1 MRATTYS
8 PDWPESWKTSFP
20 YDVMEVFGGTSHRG
34 YAYAY
39 ANRRAHTLDLIA
51 RVARPG
57 ARILDVAAAQGN
69 YSLALA
75 EAGYRVT
82 WNDIR
87 ADLVEY
93 VKLKYERGDLTFAPG
108 NVFELGFEAEFDVV
122 VMTEVIEHVAHPD
135 QFLAKIAQFVVPGGS
150 IVMTTP
156 NGRYVRFNLPKF
168 SDCADPSLYEAVQF
182 GPNADGHIF
191 LLHRDEIAG
200 LARSA
205 GLTVREIRLLNN
217 VLTNGH
223 VKTELALRFLP
234 RALVRRIERLTSA
247 LPTPAGERLNASFAV
262 LFSKA

>member
-1 MRATTYS
+1 MSY
-8 PDWPESWKTSFP
+8 P
-20 YDVMEVFGGTSHRG
+20 YDLLEIYGGTSHRG

-39 ANRRAHTLDLIA
+39 DNRRKHAFDLIS
-51 RVARPG
+51 RVAAPG

-87 ADLVEY
+87 ADLIEY

-135 QFLAKIAQFVVPGGS
+135 RFLAKIAKFVRPGGA

-191 LLHRDEIAG
+191 LLHRDEIDG
-200 LARSA
+200 LARDA
-205 GLTVREIRLLNN
+205 GLRVREVRLLNN
-217 VLTNGH
+217 VLTSGH
-223 VKTELALRFLP
+223 VKTELALRVLP
-234 RALVRRIERLTSA
+234 KAFVHGIERVTAA
-247 LPTPAGERLNASFAV
+247 LPQGARERLNASFAV
-262 LFSKA
+262 LLSRD

>member
-8 PDWPESWKTSFP
+8 ESWPESWKTSYP
-20 YDVMEVFGGTSHRG
+20 YDLLEVFGQTAWRG

-39 ANRRAHTLDLIA
+39 ANRRAAVFDLIA

-87 ADLVEY
+87 ADLVDY
-93 VKLKYERGDLTFAPG
+93 VKLKYERGDIDYAPG
-108 NVFELGFEAEFDVV
+108 DVFELGFGAEFDVV
-122 VMTEVIEHVAHPD
+122 VVAEVIEHVAHPD
-135 QFLAKIAQFVVPGGS
+135 RFLAKIAHFVRPGGA
-150 IVMTTP
+150 IVLTTP

-182 GPNADGHIF
+182 GPNAGDHIF
-191 LLHRDEIAG
+191 LLHRDEIEG
-200 LARSA
+200 LARGA
-205 GLTVREIRLLNN
+205 GLRVEEVRLLNN

-223 VKTELALRFLP
+223 VRTGLALRFLP
-234 RALVRRIERLTSA
+234 ASLVRGVERFTA
-247 LPTPAGERLNASFAV
+247 HLPEPARDRLNASFAV
-262 LFSKA
+262 LFVKN